1 MATNTSTSTTT
12 DSTSADVVALMS
24 ESTAIESNAIA
35 ALKDAYAKASAE
47 HSHQGEV
54 LANAR
59 HARAVAAVWMARIAY
74 RAASHE
80 SIATSRYPYNIT
92 GAAKALG
99 VNVTTLRPYAIAG
112 AVLGKQDRA
121 GLLSAPAQDD
131 IAIVEKSFDD
141 TTRAQQKEKRRLEGE
156 KKAKLEAAAKELEA
170 RKAQDA
176 QKGAEKGADAPAQD
190 QAPAPANGAQKG
202 AEAPATA
209 PAQVPAAPAPK
220 VQTLE
225 EETLATAKQLVAQVK
240 KLRADK
246 GWGAVAPKV
255 IAALAE
261 VFPALKS

>member
-1 MATNTSTSTTT
+1 VATNTSTSTTT

-59 HARAVAAVWMARIAY
+59 HARSVAAVWMARIAY

-176 QKGAEKGADAPAQD
+176 QKGAEKGAEAPAQD

-202 AEAPATA
+202 AEA

-255 IAALAE
+255 LAVLAE